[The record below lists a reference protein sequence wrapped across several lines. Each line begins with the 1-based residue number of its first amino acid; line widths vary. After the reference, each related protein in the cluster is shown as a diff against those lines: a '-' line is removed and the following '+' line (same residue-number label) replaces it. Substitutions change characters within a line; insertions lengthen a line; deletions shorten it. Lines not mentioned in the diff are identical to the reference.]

1 MNIILPSPFWAGY
14 GSFLACLK
22 QEVYTYTSYTQI
34 VLLTAP
40 FLVNDEKH
48 YCLENEVSE
57 WFYQEIEK

>member
-1 MNIILPSPFWAGY
+1 MNIILPSLFWAGY

-57 WFYQEIEK
+57 